1 MGGDCMKSS
10 NNTEVNDNIKPKI
23 MPLPNGPY
31 YLINDME
38 PKVIDNLKNSIGEP
52 LSTIVGIALCRCG
65 ASKNKPF
72 CDGTHSVIRFS
83 SKNSTSKE
91 NDINKVTIKD
101 KRRDYP
107 GKEITI
113 HDNRKI
119 CSHAAECVNNLPP
132 VFKLGSRPWI
142 NADGSGLQDII
153 NTIRK
158 CPSGA
163 LSYSVDGIEYRD
175 PKEQSNPT
183 VTVLKNGPYHIT
195 GGIELIGEHVEFGE
209 GASKEHY
216 TLCRCGASENKPF
229 CDGTHRSINFNDGQ
243 KK

>member
-1 MGGDCMKSS
+1 M
-10 NNTEVNDNIKPKI
+10 KPKI
-23 MPLPNGPY
+23 LPLPNGPY
-31 YLINDME
+31 YFINDMQ
-38 PKVIDNLKNSIGEP
+38 PKVVYNLQNFKGKP
-52 LSTIVGIALCRCG
+52 LSTTVGLALCRCG

-72 CDGTHSVIRFS
+72 CDGTHNVIGFS
-83 SKNSTSKE
+83 SANRTLDE
-91 NDINKVTIKD
+91 NDDTKKTAIKD

-107 GKEITI
+107 GKEITV

-119 CSHAAECVNNLPP
+119 CSHAAECVNNLSS

-142 NADGSGLQDII
+142 NPDASKMNDIVDVV
-153 NTIRK
+153 RR

-163 LSYSVDGIEYRD
+163 LSYSIDGVEYRD
-175 PKEQSNPT
+175 PEEQRNPI

-195 GGIELIGEHVEFGE
+195 GGIELIGENIQFGE

-229 CDGTHRSINFNDGQ
+229 CDGAHKSSKFNDG
-243 KK
+243 

>member
-1 MGGDCMKSS
+1 M
-10 NNTEVNDNIKPKI
+10 KPKI
-23 MPLPNGPY
+23 LPLPNGPY
-31 YLINDME
+31 YLINDMQ
-38 PKVIDNLKNSIGEP
+38 PKVVYNLQNFKGKP
-52 LSTIVGIALCRCG
+52 LSTTVGIALCRCG

-72 CDGTHSVIRFS
+72 CDGTHNVIGFS
-83 SKNSTSKE
+83 SANRTLDE
-91 NDINKVTIKD
+91 NDDTKKTAIKD

-107 GKEITI
+107 GKEITV

-119 CSHAAECVNNLPP
+119 CSHAAECVNNLSS

-142 NADGSGLQDII
+142 NPDASKMNDII
-153 NTIRK
+153 DVVRR

-163 LSYSVDGIEYRD
+163 LSYSIDGVEYRD
-175 PKEQSNPT
+175 PEEQRNPT

-195 GGIELIGEHVEFGE
+195 GGIELIGEDIQFGE

-229 CDGTHRSINFNDGQ
+229 CDGAHKSSKFNDG
-243 KK
+243 